1 MPPSAGRQTR
11 EPDGPAEAGSYDFP
25 VDLTNLGTTG
35 ALLAR
40 HIPAGASVLDV
51 GCASGNLGAA
61 LIADRGCSVTGVDV
75 NAEAVAAAQA
85 KGIDAHVLD
94 LQTTSLTE
102 LVGEHRFDRI
112 ILADVL
118 EHLADPAPVLAEVR
132 GLLTDQGRVLVSL
145 PNVSHVDIA
154 LSLLAD
160 RWQYRN
166 AGLLDRTHLRFFTLG
181 TFTELAGACGFQIDA
196 TERIDL
202 PPLGTEVLDY
212 GRDLVDRTSAET
224 VADIAERS
232 NPHATVYQFVLVLR
246 PGESTAAPAPPRPSS
261 DAEVVSGRLD
271 VIVRTMPSRLP
282 LLTEALYS
290 LAALT
295 WPSVHAIVVIHHAD
309 AAYRALVGRLL
320 QRFDGLLD
328 VELLV
333 ADRPASRRGYPL
345 NVGLD
350 AARGEFVAFCDDDDV
365 LYPAFA
371 DVLIGALQTN
381 PSAPLAYGA
390 AVQAEGRAGEHG
402 CVVSSKQVLLRPFN
416 RAELFSGNY
425 IPINT
430 FVVRRRDLVA
440 ADIRFD
446 ESLEYFEDWELLC
459 ELARSSNFLFVE
471 QPVSEFRVLQDG
483 RNSLSSETTAE
494 WRALEDQLRTRR
506 LLRPLR
512 MTVGEAVHL
521 STALSQSQHRAVEAE
536 HRAAELQATAARLER
551 ELHLVYASRVQRMA
565 ERLRRSG
572 LAAPIRKV
580 ADRVWP
586 RR

>member
-51 GCASGNLGAA
+51 GCAIGNLGAA

-75 NAEAVAAAQA
+75 NAEAGAAAQA

-112 ILADVL
+112 ILAEVL
-118 EHLADPAPVLAEVR
+118 

-166 AGLLDRTHLRFFTLG
+166 AGLPDRTHLRFFTLG

-224 VADIAERS
+224 VADIAGRS
-232 NPHATVYQFVLVLR
+232 NPHPTVSQFVLVLR
-246 PGESTAAPAPPRPSS
+246 PGKSTPAPAPPRPSS

-446 ESLEYFEDWELLC
+446 ESQ
-459 ELARSSNFLFVE
+459 STS
-471 QPVSEFRVLQDG
+471 
-483 RNSLSSETTAE
+483 
-494 WRALEDQLRTRR
+494 RT
-506 LLRPLR
+506 
-512 MTVGEAVHL
+512 G
-521 STALSQSQHRAVEAE
+521 SCS
-536 HRAAELQATAARLER
+536 
-551 ELHLVYASRVQRMA
+551 
-565 ERLRRSG
+565 
-572 LAAPIRKV
+572 
-580 ADRVWP
+580 
-586 RR
+586 

>member
-1 MPPSAGRQTR
+1 MPPSAGRQPA
-11 EPDGPAEAGSYDFP
+11 PDGPAEAGSYDFP

-61 LIADRGCSVTGVDV
+61 LMADRGCSVTGVDV
-75 NAEAVAAAQA
+75 DADAVAAAQA

-94 LQTTSLTE
+94 LHTTTLGE
-102 LVGEHRFDRI
+102 LVGERRFDRI

-160 RWQYRN
+160 RWQYRD

-232 NPHATVYQFVLVLR
+232 NPHATVYQFILVLR
-246 PGESTAAPAPPRPSS
+246 PGEPTATPSPRPPAG
-261 DAEVVSGRLD
+261 AEVVSGRLD
-271 VIVRTMPSRLP
+271 VIVRTMPARLP

-309 AAYRALVGRLL
+309 AAYRALVERLL

-345 NVGLD
+345 NVGLV

-365 LYPAFA
+365 LYPAFG

-390 AVQAEGRAGEHG
+390 AVQAQGRAGEHG
-402 CVVSSKQVLLRPFN
+402 CVLSSKQVLARPFN
-416 RAELFSGNY
+416 RVELFSGNY

-430 FVVRRRDLVA
+430 FVVRRRDLLA
-440 ADIRFD
+440 AGIRFD

-512 MTVGEAVHL
+512 MTASEAVNL
-521 STALSQSQHRAVEAE
+521 STALSQSQHRAVVAE
-536 HRAAELQATAARLER
+536 RRAAELQATAARLER

>member
-1 MPPSAGRQTR
+1 MR
-11 EPDGPAEAGSYDFP
+11 EPDGPAEAGNYDFP
-25 VDLTNLGTTG
+25 VDLTNMGTTG

-75 NAEAVAAAQA
+75 DAEAVAAAQA

-94 LQTTSLTE
+94 LHTTTLSE
-102 LVGEHRFDRI
+102 LVGERRFDRV

-118 EHLADPAPVLAEVR
+118 VHLVDPAPVLAEVR
-132 GLLTDQGRVLVSL
+132 GLLTESGRVLVSL

-160 RWQYRN
+160 RWQYRD
-166 AGLLDRTHLRFFTLG
+166 AGLLDRTNLRFFTLG

-196 TERIDL
+196 TERIEL

-212 GRDLVDRTSAET
+212 GRDLADRAGAET

-246 PGESTAAPAPPRPSS
+246 PGEPTAAPSTRPPA
-261 DAEVVSGRLD
+261 DAGVVTGRLD

-282 LLTEALYS
+282 LLTETLYS

-295 WPSVHAIVVIHHAD
+295 WPSVHAIVVLHHAD
-309 AAYRALVGRLL
+309 AAYRALVDLLL

-328 VELLV
+328 VELLA

-365 LYPAFA
+365 LYPAFG
-371 DVLIGALQTN
+371 DILIGALQTN

-390 AVQAEGRAGEHG
+390 AVQARGRAGEHG
-402 CVVSSKQVLLRPFN
+402 CVLSSKQVLTRPFN

-440 ADIRFD
+440 ADLHFD

-459 ELARSSNFLFVE
+459 ELARSSSFLFVT

-483 RNSLSSETTAE
+483 RNSLSSATTAE

-512 MTVGEAVHL
+512 MTVGEAVNL
-521 STALSQSQHRAVEAE
+521 STALNQSQHRAAEAE

-551 ELHLVYASRVQRMA
+551 ELHLVYSSRAQRVA

-586 RR
+586 RRHG